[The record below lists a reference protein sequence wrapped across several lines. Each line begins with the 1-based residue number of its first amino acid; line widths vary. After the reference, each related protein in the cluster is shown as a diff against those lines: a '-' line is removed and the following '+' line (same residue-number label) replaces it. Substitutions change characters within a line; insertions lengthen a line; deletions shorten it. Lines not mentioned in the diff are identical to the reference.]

1 LNLGPEPADL
11 FNVPTSVATLRA
23 SDEDRDATIRVLND
37 AASVGRLT
45 TEEHA
50 DRVETALRAQ
60 TLGDLAALTADL
72 APPTTRRTFPI
83 RRLVLG
89 AIVIIVAAVSGDLIV
104 AQHGTSAA
112 IQTTTSAPSPSGSSS
127 DGFVQSQPSVAGKFC
142 NALLASQKRDPSGP
156 SAIGTSPTSDP
167 WGTQTLIVPSHP
179 STRYVQDFA
188 AVQSLANATSVVQMA
203 WQKNGYQYAQLTTQ
217 CLSAYDSHFRWNA
230 PVDPS
235 TGVGVISVSYADRHS
250 LVAAK
255 SASGTCW
262 YELNVMGPGD
272 PVIVQDNLPSYGVFI
287 AKSSTTCAASAALSS
302 ADWESPDPLPPQL
315 TQ

>member
-1 LNLGPEPADL
+1 LNRVPTSADL

-23 SDEDRDATIRVLND
+23 SDEDRDTTIRVLND

-50 DRVETALRAQ
+50 DRVERALRAQ
-60 TLGDLAALTADL
+60 TLGDLAALTTDL
-72 APPTTRRTFPI
+72 APSTTRRGWPGQRLI
-83 RRLVLG
+83 LGALVLM
-89 AIVIIVAAVSGDLIV
+89 AAAVTGDLV
-104 AQHGTSAA
+104 VTHHPTSAA
-112 IQTTTSAPSPSGSSS
+112 PQTTSAPSPTGASS
-127 DGFVQSQPSVAGKFC
+127 DGFVQPQPSVAGKFC
-142 NALLASQKRDPSGP
+142 AALLAAQKSDPSAP
-156 SAIGTSPTSDP
+156 SVLGTSPTSDP
-167 WGTQTLIVPSHP
+167 WGTQTFIVPTHP

-203 WQKNGYQYAQLTTQ
+203 WQKNGYQYTQLTTQ

-230 PVDPS
+230 SSDPS

-250 LVAAK
+250 MVAAM

-272 PVIVQDNLPSYGVFI
+272 PVIAQDDLQSYGVFY
-287 AKSSTTCAASAALSS
+287 AKGTTTCAASAAPPLS
-302 ADWESPDPLPPQL
+302 DWESPDPLPPQL

>member
-112 IQTTTSAPSPSGSSS
+112 IQTTTSAGQPPVLRGVHRKEQHDMCGERCSLLGGLGIPGSP
-127 DGFVQSQPSVAGKFC
+127 A
-142 NALLASQKRDPSGP
+142 P
-156 SAIGTSPTSDP
+156 SADP
-167 WGTQTLIVPSHP
+167 V
-179 STRYVQDFA
+179 
-188 AVQSLANATSVVQMA
+188 ATA
-203 WQKNGYQYAQLTTQ
+203 
-217 CLSAYDSHFRWNA
+217 
-230 PVDPS
+230 
-235 TGVGVISVSYADRHS
+235 VGV
-250 LVAAK
+250 
-255 SASGTCW
+255 ASG
-262 YELNVMGPGD
+262 
-272 PVIVQDNLPSYGVFI
+272 
-287 AKSSTTCAASAALSS
+287 
-302 ADWESPDPLPPQL
+302 
-315 TQ
+315 